1 MPVLIQRVMN
11 WVPAIVQSNCMFKS
25 SFLREGLNFRLL
37 LQSCINHFFM
47 RNLFLICLL
56 SVVFCMS
63 LSAQKKKRF
72 DEKQLH
78 IKWELM
84 TNHYQNTATVL
95 SAFTFSNKSKTVF
108 PSKGWTIYF
117 NSSVDMDAAA
127 TDAVTISHVNGD
139 IYQITPT
146 ASFKPILPNDSVRIE
161 YISKGVIINQ
171 TAAPS
176 GLYIVWD
183 NDAVNGYSLSGFS
196 ILPLVNT
203 TTGLVTTEKIYKQ
216 NSSIK
221 DIPLNKLPR
230 IFPTPVFC
238 KEQEGEF
245 VLDADVTIQ
254 TDPLFAKEAAYLSNE
269 LGSMFGKKNMI
280 TAAGAGGKK
289 IVLQKATM
297 SEEAYRLSVTND
309 GIIITASAGA
319 GIFYGIQSLR
329 SLIPAAAWKGK
340 QSSIKISAIEV
351 QDAPRFGYRSLM
363 LDVARNFKPKAEI
376 YRILDLMAL
385 YKMNVFHFHFSDDE
399 GWRIEIPSLPE
410 LTEIGA
416 KRGHTLDSKTMLPA
430 SYGAGPV
437 PGKTLGSGYYTRSE
451 FIEILRYANERH
463 IQVIPEIESPGHSRA
478 AIKAMYARYEK
489 LMQQGNKEEAEKY
502 LLNDMNDKSVYK
514 SAQQWTDNV
523 MCVALPSVY
532 TFLDK
537 VIDELSFMYKE
548 AAVPLTTIHVGGD
561 EVPAGAW
568 EKSPL
573 CQQLIQ
579 NDPSVNETNDL
590 WYYYFNK
597 VNRIIQSKGL
607 FLSGWEEVGMRKT
620 KTDGVN
626 TMIVNPRM
634 ANDNIQ
640 LHVWNN
646 MVGWG
651 AEDLP
656 YRLANAG
663 YKVVLSPV
671 SNNYFDL
678 AYYKSPDEPGYY
690 WGGFQ
695 DIDKPFYFIPFDYY
709 KTSKEDAAGNPV
721 DASYFV
727 GKDRLT
733 EFGESNIV
741 GVQGLMWAENL
752 RSVDQL
758 EYLLL
763 PKLLGIAERA
773 WAKNPEWAV
782 TKDKVKFRDL
792 YNDAWSEFVNVVGKK
807 ELPRLDYLSG
817 GFNYRIPT
825 AGAVVENGA
834 VHANLQLPGL
844 TIRYTTDGAEP
855 TVNSQPYQSAI
866 TEKGVIKLKVF
877 DGRGRG
883 SRTTAIQNN

>member
-1 MPVLIQRVMN
+1 
-11 WVPAIVQSNCMFKS
+11 
-25 SFLREGLNFRLL
+25 
-37 LQSCINHFFM
+37 M

-56 SVVFCMS
+56 LFSSCALV
-63 LSAQKKKRF
+63 SAQKKKRF
-72 DEKQLH
+72 DEKQLC
-78 IKWELM
+78 IKWELIA
-84 TNHYQNTATVL
+84 NHYQNTATVL
-95 SAFTFSNKSKTVF
+95 SAFTFSNISKTVF

-117 NSSVDMDAAA
+117 NSSIDMESAA
-127 TDAVTISHVNGD
+127 TNGVNISHVNGD

-146 ASFKPILPNDSVRIE
+146 ASFTSIQPNDSVRIE
-161 YISKGVIINQ
+161 YISKGMIINQ

-183 NDAVNGYSLSGFS
+183 NDAVNGYSLINFS
-196 ILPLVNT
+196 RIALVNT
-203 TTGLVTTEKIYKQ
+203 TAGLVTAEKIYKQ
-216 NSSIK
+216 NSVIK
-221 DIPLNKLPR
+221 DIPFSKLPK

-238 KEQEGEF
+238 KEQNGEF
-245 VLDADVTIQ
+245 VLDADVNIQ
-254 TDPLFAKEAAYLSNE
+254 TDPLFIKEAAYLSNE
-269 LGSMFGKKNMI
+269 LGSMFGKKNVT
-280 TAAGAGGKK
+280 TAANAGGKK
-289 IVLQKATM
+289 IILQKAVM
-297 SEEAYRLSVTND
+297 SEEAYQLSVTD
-309 GIIITASAGA
+309 KAIVITASTGA

-329 SLIPAAAWKGK
+329 SLMSAAAWNGK
-340 QSSIKISAIEV
+340 QTSIKISAVEV

-376 YRILDLMAL
+376 FRILDLMAL

-410 LTEIGA
+410 LTVIGA
-416 KRGHTLDSKTMLPA
+416 KRGHTPDSKTMLPA

-437 PGKTLGSGYYTRSE
+437 PGKTLGTGYYTRNE
-451 FIEILRYANERH
+451 FIEILKYANERH

-478 AIKAMYARYEK
+478 AIKAMDARYEK

-502 LLNDMNDKSVYK
+502 LLRDMNDKSVYR

-537 VIDELSFMYKE
+537 VMDELSFMYKE
-548 AAVPLTTIHVGGD
+548 AAAPLTTIHIGGD

-568 EKSPL
+568 EKSPI

-579 NDPSVNETNDL
+579 NDSSVIETNDL
-590 WYYYFNK
+590 WYYYFKK
-597 VNRIIQSKGL
+597 VNQLIQSKGL
-607 FLSGWEEVGMRKT
+607 FLSAWEEAGMRKT
-620 KTDGVN
+620 KKDGE
-626 TMIVNPRM
+626 TAMIVNPRM
-634 ANDNIQ
+634 ANDNMQ

-651 AEDLP
+651 SEDLP

-721 DASYFV
+721 DASCFV

-733 EFGESNIV
+733 DFGESNIV
-741 GVQGLMWAENL
+741 GIQGLMWAENL
-752 RSVDQL
+752 RSIDQL

-782 TKDKVKFRDL
+782 IKDKVK
-792 YNDAWSEFVNVVGKK
+792 
-807 ELPRLDYLSG
+807 
-817 GFNYRIPT
+817 
-825 AGAVVENGA
+825 
-834 VHANLQLPGL
+834 
-844 TIRYTTDGAEP
+844 
-855 TVNSQPYQSAI
+855 
-866 TEKGVIKLKVF
+866 
-877 DGRGRG
+877 
-883 SRTTAIQNN
+883 